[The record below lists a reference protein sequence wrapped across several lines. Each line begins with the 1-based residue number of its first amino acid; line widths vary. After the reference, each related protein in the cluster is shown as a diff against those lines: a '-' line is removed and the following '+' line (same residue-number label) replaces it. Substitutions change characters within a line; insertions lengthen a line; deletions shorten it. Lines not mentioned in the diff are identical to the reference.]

1 MNFVQA
7 IRSVFVNY
15 FNFSGRASRSEYW
28 FFHLFLLIAD
38 IAVDIADTLI
48 FGDAELAPIN
58 LIFFLGILIPTVAV
72 SVRRLHDIDRTG
84 WWGLLLLTV
93 VGLLVLLYWDL
104 KPGDEGENRFGN
116 NPLTQ
121 DGSETDTKKHAV
133 GVKGAIVICLI
144 FAGILVAMIAASI
157 ALTAYNEYSL
167 RSEEQNKPMTLP
179 PEEPSTEQPNVP

>member
-28 FFHLFLLIAD
+28 FFYLFLIIAD
-38 IAVDIADTLI
+38 IGVDIADTLI
-48 FGDAELAPIN
+48 FGDAEFAPIN
-58 LIFFLGILIPTVAV
+58 LIFFLGVLIPTVAV

-93 VGLLVLLYWDL
+93 VGLLVLLYWNL

-116 NPLTQ
+116 NPLTL
-121 DGSETDTKKHAV
+121 DGWETELKNQTI

-144 FAGILVAMIAASI
+144 FTGILVTVISVSM

-167 RSEEQNKPMTLP
+167 RSEEQNKLVTLP
-179 PEEPSTEQPNVP
+179 PEEPSTEQPNAP

>member
-28 FFHLFLLIAD
+28 LFYLFLIIAD

-48 FGDAELAPIN
+48 FGDAEFAPIN
-58 LIFFLGILIPTVAV
+58 LIFFLGVLIPTVAV

-93 VGLLVLLYWDL
+93 VGLLVLLYWNL

-116 NPLTQ
+116 NPLTL
-121 DGSETDTKKHAV
+121 DGWETEPKQTGRRYQRCHRYLPHFCRHFGRDDF
-133 GVKGAIVICLI
+133 CLNRSNNLQR
-144 FAGILVAMIAASI
+144 ILVA
-157 ALTAYNEYSL
+157 L
-167 RSEEQNKPMTLP
+167 
-179 PEEPSTEQPNVP
+179 